1 MRITEAVRVLQGE
14 FPQHSKSK
22 LTACL
27 KIEMRQVEAKTAGD
41 VDVVTE
47 ALTAARKVI
56 RSGALM
62 AATRMQ
68 HQDATANETMTR
80 VGKSD
85 QWKAANPI
93 GYMATKGRGPSA
105 EQIKLDEARKQVAAG
120 RKRMQKIREDS

>member
-14 FPQHSKSK
+14 FPRFSKSK

-85 QWKAANPI
+85 RWKIANPI
-93 GYMATKGRGPSA
+93 GYMATKGARPGLTDA
-105 EQIKLDEARKQVAAG
+105 EIAEADRLA
-120 RKRMQKIREDS
+120 EDGAELWRAS

>member
-14 FPQHSKSK
+14 FPRFSKSK

-93 GYMATKGRGPSA
+93 GYMATKGKTGLRPEEVETIVKADKKAQEQA
-105 EQIKLDEARKQVAAG
+105 EAWRRA
-120 RKRMQKIREDS
+120 